1 LKGVLTCILGGK
13 LSPNSKLRIIR
24 RLTFAAHY
32 CISELN
38 LPALI
43 AAMASETESK
53 ALSALTSPC
62 DVASDVTDVSIGSE
76 GALEELE
83 LPEHDE
89 HSIPW

>member
-1 LKGVLTCILGGK
+1 
-13 LSPNSKLRIIR
+13 
-24 RLTFAAHY
+24 
-32 CISELN
+32 
-38 LPALI
+38 
-43 AAMASETESK
+43 MASETESN

-89 HSIPW
+89 HSIYHGDKNL